1 MAAVRSFRGQTELIM
16 VAAVEC
22 VVCVL
27 QETLGAHG
35 QGGHRGEDSLYIR
48 VLILTRSYQYKS
60 S

>member
-27 QETLGAHG
+27 QETLGHTD
-35 QGGHRGEDSLYIR
+35 REDTGVRTACTSVY
-48 VLILTRSYQYKS
+48 
-60 S
+60 